1 MRKNVLTEDFVF
13 ETMQKNLSNE
23 NYAKLSKAI
32 LSFGFSRAEPD
43 EGELDEGLRVAYD
56 IITYLMARSQE
67 VYDIKLANAKKG
79 GRPKTNKTET
89 EGEPTQNQDITETKP
104 NDNQNET
111 EIKPNDNQNI
121 TKDKPKRNLAKT
133 KTEPNKTKT
142 EPNPNPI
149 ETEIE
154 YTYVNNNKNNI
165 FFLSDYAGQKPKEY
179 SPELRKKF
187 LGENYEYHKG
197 DEFGLS
203 MLVIVDTLLEIQEF
217 AQLNGE
223 IKFNTRSYSATEIE
237 NLLNKFGKR
246 VVDNLTFKIAKDK
259 SIENIPA
266 YVLGT
271 LLQFN

>member
-104 NDNQNET
+104 SNNQNET
-111 EIKPNDNQNI
+111 EIKPNENQNI
-121 TKDKPKRNLAKT
+121 TKA
-133 KTEPNKTKT
+133 

-223 IKFNTRSYSATEIE
+223 IKFNTRNYSATEIE

-259 SIENIPA
+259 SIDNIPA